1 LKEVNLAKQKLAE
14 EIDSLYGMVSSQS
27 RQLVKM
33 KRENEG
39 LSQKVL
45 DYEAKAEAQ
54 RRQREKLMANSPR
67 RRAESQSPNADER
80 KQSSA
85 QESPEGSAKKESPP
99 PTPTP
104 I

>member
-1 LKEVNLAKQKLAE
+1 
-14 EIDSLYGMVSSQS
+14 
-27 RQLVKM
+27 M

-54 RRQREKLMANSPR
+54 KRQREKLMANSPR
-67 RRAESQSPNADER
+67 KRAESQAPNLEGEG
-80 KQSSA
+80 KQSSG
-85 QESPEGSAKKESPP
+85 QESPEVSPRKESPP

>member
-1 LKEVNLAKQKLAE
+1 
-14 EIDSLYGMVSSQS
+14 
-27 RQLVKM
+27 M

-39 LSQKVL
+39 LTQKVL

-67 RRAESQSPNADER
+67 RRAESQSPKADER

-85 QESPEGSAKKESPP
+85 QESPEGSPKKESPP
-99 PTPTP
+99 PTPIP